1 MVRVAASLAY
11 NLSDVYLVIVPNN
24 GAITNLQND
33 AMVEVPAALTS
44 DGPKAF
50 TVGKIP
56 TFQKAMIESQ
66 LGYEKLVVDA
76 WYEGSQFTRSQREMS
91 LGQEWKSTSEYNAA

>member
-1 MVRVAASLAY
+1 NMG
-11 NLSDVYLVIVPNN
+11 DTYLVIVPNN
-24 GAITNLQND
+24 GAISNLQDD
-33 AMVEVPAALTS
+33 AMVEVPCALTN

-50 TVGKIP
+50 AVGTIP

-76 WYEGSQFTRSQREMS
+76 WYEGNRQK
-91 LGQEWKSTSEYNAA
+91 LINALTLNRTVVN